1 MQLVFNF
8 FDDDIAENNK
18 HYHTIKC
25 NKYQK
30 QGLVYLGSKRGIADK
45 IYHAII
51 NTLGGVKINRFVD
64 LFCGGG
70 AMGFCAALHGERVL
84 MNDDNQYL
92 IHLLYSIVNNKIPP
106 EWKKDFISREEYQA
120 LKDFIANKSYFE
132 IDKQTALRY
141 AFASFFFSFGGRF
154 GKSYIYGK
162 DIEKQKEIMHK
173 TFIFNDLDAKK
184 ELENIAGF
192 EFKLKKDFTPYE
204 NYLFYKKQGRE
215 KIGKPRS
222 ETNKCIEFDR
232 DKSDLQHLEHLQ
244 HLERLQHLEHLEHL
258 ERLEFSS
265 IDYADFQAEKG
276 DIIYCDPPYENTAK
290 YIKGVNHNSFF
301 EWALSNKNAVFIS
314 EYQDL
319 TKYGFIKIF
328 EIEKRQLLNRNSDT
342 KTNTEYLFWNGKK

>member
-25 NKYQK
+25 NKYQN

-45 IYHAII
+45 IYHAIK
-51 NTLGGVKINRFVD
+51 NTLGDKKINRFVD

-70 AMGFCAALHGERVL
+70 AMGICAALHGERVL
-84 MNDDNQYL
+84 FNDKNEY
-92 IHLLYSIVNNKIPP
+92 IIYFLYCALNNKIPP
-106 EWKKDFISREEYQA
+106 EWKKEFISREEYQK
-120 LKDFIANKSYFE
+120 LKDFIKNKSYFE

-141 AFASFFFSFGGRF
+141 AFASFFFSFGGKF
-154 GKSYIYGK
+154 GKCYIYGV

-192 EFKLKKDFTPYE
+192 EFELKKDFTPYE
-204 NYLFYKKQGRE
+204 NYIFYKKQGRE

-222 ETNKCIEFDR
+222 ETDKRVEFNR
-232 DKSDLQHLEHLQ
+232 DKSDLQHLEHL
-244 HLERLQHLEHLEHL
+244 ERLQHLEHLQCLEHL
-258 ERLEFSS
+258 QFLS

-276 DIIYCDPPYENTAK
+276 DIIYCDPPYENTEK

-319 TKYGFIKIF
+319 SQYGFVKVF
-328 EIEKRQLLNRNSDT
+328 EIEKRQLLNKSSDT
-342 KTNTEYLFWNGKK
+342 KKNIEYLFWNGKK

>member
-8 FDDDIAENNK
+8 FDDDIIENNK
-18 HYHTIKC
+18 HCHTIKC
-25 NKYQK
+25 GKYQG

-45 IYHAII
+45 IYHSII

-84 MNDDNQYL
+84 MNDANQYL
-92 IHLLYSIVNNKIPP
+92 IYFLYSIIKNKIPP
-106 EWKKDFISREEYQA
+106 EWKKDFISREEYQG

-141 AFASFFFSFGGRF
+141 AFASTFFSFGGNF
-154 GKSYIYGK
+154 GKYYIYGK

-173 TFIFNDLDAKK
+173 VFVFNDLDAKK

-204 NYLFYKKQGRE
+204 NYIYYKKQGRE
-215 KIGKPRS
+215 KISKQRR
-222 ETNKCIEFDR
+222 ETDRRIEFDR
-232 DKSDLQHLEHLQ
+232 DKSDLQHL
-244 HLERLQHLEHLEHL
+244 QHLEHLQRLERLEHL
-258 ERLEFSS
+258 QHLEFSS

-276 DIIYCDPPYENTAK
+276 DIIYCDPPYENTEK

-301 EWALSNKNAVFIS
+301 EFALSNKNAVFVS

-319 TKYGFIKIF
+319 SKYGFIKVF
-328 EIEKRQLLNRNSDT
+328 EIEKRQLLNKNSET
-342 KTNTEYLFWNGKK
+342 KKNVEFLFWNGKK